1 MEACHGYAGNM
12 VCGILFT
19 KQENYKKN
27 NRYGV
32 WGDRIVKKSSALI
45 KELVRMKLKRQLLY
59 KEVFWTS
66 GIVNLSLFLVQLI
79 FFSAI
84 YGEIE
89 MIGT

>member
-1 MEACHGYAGNM
+1 MGGSDCE
-12 VCGILFT
+12 
-19 KQENYKKN
+19 
-27 NRYGV
+27 
-32 WGDRIVKKSSALI
+32 KSSALI

-66 GIVNLSLFLVQLI
+66 VIVNLSLFLVQLI

-89 MIGT
+89 MIGTWEKYQMLFFIGTYNLITINEQI